1 MQAKYAATPWLGRI
15 IPMPLCVAQGIQKIS
30 RNVSMLTQVSSWGG
44 RCAGIIHGQTSRNED
59 AYPRLTFSQLDY
71 PNYL

>member
-1 MQAKYAATPWLGRI
+1 
-15 IPMPLCVAQGIQKIS
+15 
-30 RNVSMLTQVSSWGG
+30 MLTQVSSWGG